1 MDTGPFWRRIPVA
14 LAAAAIAVVGAWST
28 ASAQD
33 ATEVQ
38 EGGTLRVAIEADLR
52 ESDAFQ
58 ARISVDKMVMGST
71 VYDSLFQTDEN
82 GNSLPALATEA
93 SASDDLK
100 TWTFKLRDGVKFHN
114 GTPFTAEHVK
124 SSIEAYL
131 DPARASNLAG
141 DLANIESVTTNG
153 DLEVSI
159 ALKQPDARL
168 PSIFTDNIFIVDLAD
183 YNPTAPSGTGPY
195 KWEERVPG
203 DRISFVRF
211 DDHWRGRPPLD
222 RVVFRVIPDPLVA
235 ALELQSGGVD
245 VVPNY
250 VSIDALPSLRAD
262 EAIDI
267 YETSGTTIY
276 QAFLNFEKDRK
287 GGYVDGQKFRE
298 GMAYLWNSE
307 ALVPAIIG
315 EFGVLATQVIPPSQ
329 LGHDPSITPHP
340 YDPEKGKALLAEAGI
355 NEGDEIYLLVWIR
368 PYNCNHA
375 TALASQLTEL
385 GYKPRVE
392 CIQPEAAV
400 AAVQKYDWDLLFART
415 SGRPT
420 AYQTLND
427 RWRMSLA
434 PEPPNDFYTL
444 RDQKLEDTI
453 TAMAAATDDA
463 EYAKL
468 GAEAAQIIVNEK
480 VAMLPAYWDKVIVA
494 SRDNVR
500 GIKVSPT
507 VWYGFLMNQM
517 TTVYLAQ

>member
-1 MDTGPFWRRIPVA
+1 MDIRSYLSGIPVA
-14 LAAAAIAVVGAWST
+14 LAAAAFAVVGTWN

-71 VYDSLFQTDEN
+71 VYDSLFQTDES
-82 GNSLPALATEA
+82 GNSLPALATGATPSE
-93 SASDDLK
+93 DLK
-100 TWTFKLRDGVKFHN
+100 TWTFTLREGVTFHN
-114 GTPFTAEHVK
+114 GKTLTAADIK
-124 SSIEAYL
+124 ANIEAYL

-141 DLANIESVTTNG
+141 DLANIDTVTTDG
-153 DLEVSI
+153 DYSFTI

-168 PSIFTDNIFIVDLAD
+168 PSIFTDNIFIVDLND
-183 YNPTAPSGTGPY
+183 YNPTSPIGTGPY

-203 DRISFVRF
+203 DRISFVRY

-222 RVVFRVIPDPLVA
+222 RVIFRVIPDSLVA
-235 ALELQSGGVD
+235 VLELQSGGVD

-250 VSIDALPSLRAD
+250 VSIDALPSLRVD
-262 EAIDI
+262 ESIDI

-276 QAFLNFEKDRK
+276 QAFTNFEKDRN
-287 GGYVDGQKFRE
+287 GGYKNGQAFRE

-307 ALVPAIIG
+307 ALVPPIIG

-329 LGHDPSITPHP
+329 LGSDPTITPHP

-434 PEPPNDFYTL
+434 EPPNDFYTL
-444 RDQKLEDTI
+444 RDPELEETI

-468 GAEAAQIIVNEK
+468 GARAAQIIVNERIG
-480 VAMLPAYWDKVIVA
+480 MLPAYWDKVIVA
-494 SRDNVR
+494 ARDNVR